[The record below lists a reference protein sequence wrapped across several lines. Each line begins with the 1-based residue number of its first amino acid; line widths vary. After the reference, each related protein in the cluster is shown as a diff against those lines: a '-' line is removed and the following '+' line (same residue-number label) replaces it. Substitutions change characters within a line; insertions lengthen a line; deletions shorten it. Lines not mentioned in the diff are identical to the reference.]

1 MQDENE
7 EMGRELSEGK
17 VHALERQ
24 VALAKGFVDDM
35 RKGYVELEDHCAAL
49 DEEAEDLQRQA
60 CSFSLTFFIQTKLLC
75 LGMRVACL
83 KWVDDP

>member
-1 MQDENE
+1 
-7 EMGRELSEGK
+7 MGRELSEGK

-60 CSFSLTFFIQTKLLC
+60 CIPSQSLQ
-75 LGMRVACL
+75 LGSDGGSAT
-83 KWVDDP
+83 